1 MPSRISLRKRWIS
14 FFLKPSAEKVFVERD
29 PPGPRLICKLTIIYV
44 ASTGTIT
51 ATTYHSQLY
60 STKDRQ
66 KMTGG
71 VCIFSGKQAQRF
83 GELNANS
90 D

>member
-29 PPGPRLICKLTIIYV
+29 PPGPRLICHLQYEAV
-44 ASTGTIT
+44 VQQQ
-51 ATTYHSQLY
+51 ATTSRSQLY

-71 VCIFSGKQAQRF
+71 VCIFSGKLIKARP
-83 GELNANS
+83 
-90 D
+90 